1 LFLQTFVLPTTTT
14 LLPFLL
20 NFLDSFHSWWD
31 SWWSRHSESLALF
44 AEWMLAPVCCLVLF
58 CGYTCRLLILFHW
71 YGIHFFSTI
80 TLSWLLL
87 LYSSLEVRYCQSYTP
102 SLALVFCNTGWALLG
117 LFHVPMNFKI
127 SFSVSPNILVEYCG
141 IVLNQ

>member
-44 AEWMLAPVCCLVLF
+44 AEWMLAPVCCLAVV
-58 CGYTCRLLILFHW
+58 CGYTCRLSILFHW
-71 YGIHFFSTI
+71 
-80 TLSWLLL
+80 
-87 LYSSLEVRYCQSYTP
+87 
-102 SLALVFCNTGWALLG
+102 
-117 LFHVPMNFKI
+117 
-127 SFSVSPNILVEYCG
+127 
-141 IVLNQ
+141 